1 MKQSDFIL
9 YNKKIIGYKF
19 GNKKNS
25 KLNFQKKNLI
35 ENKENIDNNVANNQI
50 DQDDLVSTEFCL
62 DEIKL
67 KVDYDKIEDELKRLK
82 NNNIEN
88 EVKFSINTNS
98 QFDGDLFYY
107 SEEEENKQ
115 KNIVPDNNIRNLNEN
130 IINNKNEKLPI
141 DLEKI
146 EYGIDENGNPIIIKE
161 FNEEICKN
169 SKCIN
174 NNLIAYIIPSP
185 NLNENKNNF
194 LVDLQGKIIQPYE
207 NGDFIYFFNNKKI
220 IIQNFDVQNPKLRIF
235 GARQRYSSLCCDL
248 EINSQKK
255 QYKFQ
260 NNNKLNKKG
269 TEEEII
275 TSFNK
280 RTILNNKN
288 KKINNFYFIGKTANN
303 TSKVKY
309 KMNTFNCFH
318 KSRSKNDII
327 EQTKDI
333 LKKKESKNLIINNN
347 KNILRL
353 KNAYLNNIKNGSKKP
368 TENENIKTEINNEN
382 FFPLKKIFNNRLK
395 MDLKLKGS
403 NKNNLL
409 KNNNSIN
416 LHNINFNHF
425 KFINKNNPL
434 LNNSAK
440 NIFKHSFSFFLNEK
454 INKKCNPLLK
464 KNKSPKIRIEST
476 IKDITNIKNK
486 IKKSEKKF
494 IINNKAFNKNI
505 KNIENNRNVDLKI
518 SNSTNNSNKY
528 PQIEIQKKNI
538 KLKTFHYNNQI
549 ELNKKYKISKSP
561 EKTICNKSSRYS
573 VLSKQADEMIRNYSK
588 NKLINKSNINYINKE
603 GYKENKSNKNKE
615 NKICINKSNMNSM
628 RNSPKNNM
636 KKNKIL
642 YPCFI

>member
-1 MKQSDFIL
+1 
-9 YNKKIIGYKF
+9 
-19 GNKKNS
+19 
-25 KLNFQKKNLI
+25 
-35 ENKENIDNNVANNQI
+35 
-50 DQDDLVSTEFCL
+50 
-62 DEIKL
+62 
-67 KVDYDKIEDELKRLK
+67 
-82 NNNIEN
+82 
-88 EVKFSINTNS
+88 
-98 QFDGDLFYY
+98 
-107 SEEEENKQ
+107 
-115 KNIVPDNNIRNLNEN
+115 
-130 IINNKNEKLPI
+130 
-141 DLEKI
+141 
-146 EYGIDENGNPIIIKE
+146 
-161 FNEEICKN
+161 
-169 SKCIN
+169 
-174 NNLIAYIIPSP
+174 
-185 NLNENKNNF
+185 
-194 LVDLQGKIIQPYE
+194 
-207 NGDFIYFFNNKKI
+207 
-220 IIQNFDVQNPKLRIF
+220 
-235 GARQRYSSLCCDL
+235 
-248 EINSQKK
+248 
-255 QYKFQ
+255 
-260 NNNKLNKKG
+260 
-269 TEEEII
+269 
-275 TSFNK
+275 
-280 RTILNNKN
+280 
-288 KKINNFYFIGKTANN
+288 
-303 TSKVKY
+303 
-309 KMNTFNCFH
+309 
-318 KSRSKNDII
+318 
-327 EQTKDI
+327 
-333 LKKKESKNLIINNN
+333 
-347 KNILRL
+347 
-353 KNAYLNNIKNGSKKP
+353 
-368 TENENIKTEINNEN
+368 
-382 FFPLKKIFNNRLK
+382 

-454 INKKCNPLLK
+454 INKKCNPFLK

-505 KNIENNRNVDLKI
+505 KNIKNSRNVDLKI

-528 PQIEIQKKNI
+528 PQIEIQKKNN

-561 EKTICNKSSRYS
+561 EKAICNKSSRYS

-588 NKLINKSNINYINKE
+588 NKLINKRNNNYIINKE